1 MSHLMVIY
9 YLDVLKKS
17 LMKKEMEIKEEILE
31 VLQQASYSRNA
42 TGK

>member
-1 MSHLMVIY
+1 MSHLMVISC
-9 YLDVLKKS
+9 LDVLKKS
-17 LMKKEMEIKEEILE
+17 SMKKEMEIKEEKLE

>member
-9 YLDVLKKS
+9 CLDVLKKS